1 MCEAQSEERGVQM
14 KRTSSTNS
22 GCRDLFAR
30 FLLGTR
36 FVNDRVAHR
45 RFGMEAFGTS
55 WRFSAWLAR
64 TDGCAKLRQKR
75 GHDPTGLPW
84 SQRTAFGFPGQQCL
98 PAQARARYNWV
109 KASATNQLQT
119 ETGPQCGHGPPSRA
133 NPASESES
141 HALPRSATHS
151 VQEPVPMAPDHP
163 G

>member
-98 PAQARARYNWV
+98 PPKGRARYNWV
-109 KASATNQLQT
+109 KASATNQLQ
-119 ETGPQCGHGPPSRA
+119 SRNWSA
-133 NPASESES
+133 VRTWATVQSKSCFRKRKPCSSEKRNP
-141 HALPRSATHS
+141 
-151 VQEPVPMAPDHP
+151 
-163 G
+163 